1 MCHVT
6 FQIFQK
12 GIQEHTHFK
21 LKKIAISGLLERV
34 AMHYGGILRDGSNL
48 SKRITRPYSF
58 EVEKKLH
65 SDLLKRVTM
74 HCKEY
79 RISFSNIFQHVIYFV
94 NIFPLKKVDNI

>member
-58 EVEKKLH
+58 EVEKKTPF
-65 SDLLKRVTM
+65 RF
-74 HCKEY
+74 
-79 RISFSNIFQHVIYFV
+79 I
-94 NIFPLKKVDNI
+94 KKSYNALQGI